1 MKKLVIFFITFFI
14 VSCGGGGSSSQ
25 SNSSLP
31 SPTIYTLTI
40 NSGDGGTTP
49 QSSYSVEAGNTISFE
64 ISPDDT
70 YVIATAEGCGGQ
82 LSDKTFTS
90 STINANCNI
99 SITYRRGYTLPSSI
113 ENDWLNYQHDL
124 DLIDQQRTETY
135 RLGLNIEKIWFKSL
149 QLPSSAFSSK
159 TRKFETEQVHG
170 SGIGYGVALNLAD
183 NKQVLF
189 ASNWQ
194 HSEDWDVNT
203 EDNGNA
209 YAIEIVDGEP
219 ARFNSRKI
227 PGSTH
232 PSILK
237 NSDNSYS
244 VIFPGID
251 EGPLFY
257 ESRGLGETDREAGA
271 KSYLFD
277 IDNFNW
283 SVIEEIGRIAAHDAF
298 SYDYDQDGDDDLFA
312 TTWADAGDY
321 DKGII
326 FKNNTNSFEAV
337 VINARMGGYSMIS
350 AFHDRDGELGVV
362 FGDTIGFG
370 GQFENIP
377 SETNVIG
384 YFDNGITNEN
394 TSFKKL
400 PEGYLEKEEFDENK
414 NEFQDGMHQ
423 SHDVKSFPAD
433 IDNDG
438 DIDIIM
444 SSKSYGS
451 AATVLQI
458 LVNNDGTY
466 LDETD
471 SRLYNWLMHA
481 KGSHVLRM
489 TDINNDGFIDVVLS
503 DTARYRSES
512 LVGQRTNTGIGSRM
526 LINDGLGNFVVTA
539 HQQIDIP
546 TEDKETGAYIFSKS
560 TKGIMKWFHIYPRC
574 EDGLPGKCLNL
585 DIIDIEND
593 FSTGPN
599 GVDPAK
605 YGVPEFNEFYYI
617 LQNSVV
623 QEALIAGE
631 YSSGLDHYLA
641 VGKDMNLKINA
652 KE

>member
-1 MKKLVIFFITFFI
+1 MKNIYIAILFLI
-14 VSCGGGGSSSQ
+14 VASCGGGGSSSQ
-25 SNSSLP
+25 SGPSLP
-31 SPTIYTLTI
+31 SVTTYTLTI
-40 NSGDGGTTP
+40 NSGIGGTTP
-49 QSSYSVEAGNTISFE
+49 QTSYSVTAGNSISFD

-70 YVIATAEGCGGQ
+70 YIIENAEGCGGQ
-82 LSDKTFTS
+82 LDGKTFSTS
-90 STINANCNI
+90 SINANCNV
-99 SITYRRGYTLPSSI
+99 SIEFRRGYTLPSSI
-113 ENDWLNYQHDL
+113 ENDWLDYQHDL
-124 DLIDQQRTETY
+124 DLIEQQRTETY
-135 RLGLNIEKIWFKSL
+135 RLGINIDKIWFKSL
-149 QLPSSAFSSK
+149 QIPSSAFSSK
-159 TRKFETEQVHG
+159 TRKFDTDHVHG
-170 SGIGYGVALNLAD
+170 SGIGYGVSLNLAD

-189 ASNWQ
+189 SANWQ
-194 HSEDWDVNT
+194 HSDDWDVNI

-227 PGSTH
+227 PGSAH

-237 NSDNSYS
+237 NKDDTYS
-244 VIFPGID
+244 IIFPGID

-257 ESRGLGETDREAGA
+257 KNQGGETDRKAGA
-271 KSYLFD
+271 KSYQFNL
-277 IDNFNW
+277 DNFDW
-283 SVIEEIGRIAAHDAF
+283 SLINEIGTIAAHNTFA
-298 SYDYDQDGDDDLFA
+298 YDYDQDGDDDLFS
-312 TTWADAGDY
+312 TTWADEGDY

-337 VINARMGGYSMIS
+337 VINARMTGYSMIS
-350 AFHDRDGELGVV
+350 AFHDKDVNLGVV
-362 FGDTIGFG
+362 FGDTMGFG

-384 YFDNGITNEN
+384 YFDNGISNEN
-394 TSFKKL
+394 TSFKEL

-444 SSKSYGS
+444 SSKSYGTQT
-451 AATVLQI
+451 TVLQI

-466 LDETD
+466 ADETD

-489 TDINNDGFIDVVLS
+489 TDINDDGFIDVVLS
-503 DTARYRSES
+503 DTARYRAQS
-512 LVGQRTNTGIGSRM
+512 LEGQRTNTGIGSRM

-539 HQQIDIP
+539 YQQIDIP
-546 TEDKETGAYIFSKS
+546 TEDKETGAYVFSKS
-560 TKGIMKWFHIYPRC
+560 TQGIMKWFHIYPRC

-617 LQNSVV
+617 LNNSVV
-623 QEALIAGE
+623 KEALIAGE

-641 VGKDMNLKINA
+641 VGKDMELKINA
-652 KE
+652 K